1 MRIPV
6 SRLHF
11 RENSVRA
18 QGSTG
23 LTHRRDHHARAFEK
37 TQTVLRLHKV
47 YTKSTVQESTNR
59 LQQVHSRKGGF
70 SSQLSQLTLILLQ
83 EADKY
88 KQYNAGHVPDLI
100 KPGDSAWGTD
110 WLGES
115 KVPSP
120 LRASAPPP
128 GCRRMGHT
136 HGFGSTEE
144 PLRRTVF
151 GCRERG
157 LPSGPRFDHT
167 TGEGHV
173 PFHKGDYHDALRHKN
188 NQVALLLVECF
199 GGIASGGARLLRYL
213 ARRASDKK
221 RGRDGTKYSKFHP
234 RGYLS
239 HHLAAIS
246 MAAVYTDAAH
256 IADGVI
262 GLKQRSL
269 AANDPTE

>member
-1 MRIPV
+1 MTPDASLPFTRPRSGPYTIALQRRFGLYIE
-6 SRLHF
+6 SARG
-11 RENSVRA
+11 ENNA
-18 QGSTG
+18 LEAAGKPPDWLGDAACNEGQHST
-23 LTHRRDHHARAFEK
+23 RHHAVNRAWHAALSAVA
-37 TQTVLRLHKV
+37 TGTVLLGDK
-47 YTKSTVQESTNR
+47 
-59 LQQVHSRKGGF
+59 
-70 SSQLSQLTLILLQ
+70 Q

-199 GGIASGGARLLRYL
+199 GGIASGVLCVDTTASTPSTLR
-213 ARRASDKK
+213 
-221 RGRDGTKYSKFHP
+221 
-234 RGYLS
+234 
-239 HHLAAIS
+239 
-246 MAAVYTDAAH
+246 
-256 IADGVI
+256 
-262 GLKQRSL
+262 
-269 AANDPTE
+269 

>member
-1 MRIPV
+1 M
-6 SRLHF
+6 LF
-11 RENSVRA
+11 L
-18 QGSTG
+18 GSKFG
-23 LTHRRDHHARAFEK
+23 GKGACRF
-37 TQTVLRLHKV
+37 LR
-47 YTKSTVQESTNR
+47 
-59 LQQVHSRKGGF
+59 
-70 SSQLSQLTLILLQ
+70 
-83 EADKY
+83 
-88 KQYNAGHVPDLI
+88 
-100 KPGDSAWGTD
+100 
-110 WLGES
+110 ES
-115 KVPSP
+115 KVI
-120 LRASAPPP
+120 
-128 GCRRMGHT
+128 RRESKVLT
-136 HGFGSTEE
+136 YS
-144 PLRRTVF
+144 VF

-173 PFHKGDYHDALRHKN
+173 PFHKGDYHERRARARHWRHKN

-239 HHLAAIS
+239 HPLAAIS